1 MYKVNALDPKLCALD
16 ASSRNIAY
24 ATGHVYERWKNG
36 LNAMLLKKLGSY
48 WVEKLRTI
56 LLLEADQNMNY
67 KKLSRDVM
75 WFAELADLIVD
86 ENYGGR
92 KARRAQELGLNVRL
106 TNDILR
112 QLR

>member
-1 MYKVNALDPKLCALD
+1 MSGLTFSMFKAAALHPLLASLD

-24 ATGHVYERWKNG
+24 VSGFVYKRHTKG
-36 LNAMLLKKLGSY
+36 MNAMLLKASGNY

-75 WFAELADLIVD
+75 WFAELAGLIPP
-86 ENYGGR
+86 ENYGGNATDR
-92 KARRAQELGLNVRL
+92 LNRAS
-106 TNDILR
+106 TTD
-112 QLR
+112 